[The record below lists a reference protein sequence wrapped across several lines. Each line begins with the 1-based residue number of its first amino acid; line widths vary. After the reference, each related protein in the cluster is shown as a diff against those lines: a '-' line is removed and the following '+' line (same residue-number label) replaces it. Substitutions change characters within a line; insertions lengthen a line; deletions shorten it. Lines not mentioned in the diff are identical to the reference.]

1 MVDTMENKRTRT
13 FITEEIYNKA
23 KPIVDLFAGQQ
34 DKYKTKTDFYE
45 SCAKFVAEYTKY
57 GISKSTAERMMK
69 STDWENYKEISK
81 KANPHTAVKKPCMEE
96 QDIYVETPQLVVKE
110 SDAYKDAKAV
120 LTFLD
125 DFTTAIN
132 DIRTS
137 VATMANELSCIR
149 KVNEA
154 LLNEW
159 RGNTN
164 NENIGGETL

>member
-1 MVDTMENKRTRT
+1 
-13 FITEEIYNKA
+13 
-23 KPIVDLFAGQQ
+23 
-34 DKYKTKTDFYE
+34 
-45 SCAKFVAEYTKY
+45 
-57 GISKSTAERMMK
+57 
-69 STDWENYKEISK
+69 
-81 KANPHTAVKKPCMEE
+81 MEE

-120 LTFLD
+120 LAFLD

-164 NENIGGETL
+164 NENVGGETL